1 MRYFCVDYENV
12 KEEGMNGIEKLL
24 ATDCVKIYYSKDA
37 EKLTFGLHRRI
48 TESKA
53 HIEYIK
59 VINCIKNALDCKIV
73 FDLQDN
79 VKSEKNSEYFI
90 ISKDKDYDKFIE
102 ELKEKGIK
110 VERVS
115 QICDYQ
121 EKEKQEKKKHE
132 QVIRSFFGKNL
143 RKYEEKK
150 EEIIQVV
157 LKSETKQQLNNQLQQ
172 YCSNSEVKEILNIMK
187 PLIKELSG
195 R

>member
-1 MRYFCVDYENV
+1 MKRVRYFCVDYENV

-24 ATDCVKIYYSKDA
+24 TTDCVKIYYSKDA

-53 HIEYIK
+53 RIEYIK

-110 VERVS
+110 VKRVS
-115 QICDYQ
+115 KICDYQ
-121 EKEKQEKKKHE
+121 EKEKHE

-143 RKYEEKK
+143 RKYEEKR

-187 PLIKELSG
+187 PLIKELPG

>member
-1 MRYFCVDYENV
+1 MDYENV

-187 PLIKELSG
+187 PLIKELPG

>member
-187 PLIKELSG
+187 PLIKELPG

>member
-12 KEEGMNGIEKLL
+12 KEEGMNGIGKLL

-172 YCSNSEVKEILNIMK
+172 YCSNSEVKEILNLNYSRIS
-187 PLIKELSG
+187 I
-195 R
+195 

>member
-1 MRYFCVDYENV
+1 MDYENV

-121 EKEKQEKKKHE
+121 EKEK
-132 QVIRSFFGKNL
+132 
-143 RKYEEKK
+143 
-150 EEIIQVV
+150 
-157 LKSETKQQLNNQLQQ
+157 
-172 YCSNSEVKEILNIMK
+172 
-187 PLIKELSG
+187 
-195 R
+195 